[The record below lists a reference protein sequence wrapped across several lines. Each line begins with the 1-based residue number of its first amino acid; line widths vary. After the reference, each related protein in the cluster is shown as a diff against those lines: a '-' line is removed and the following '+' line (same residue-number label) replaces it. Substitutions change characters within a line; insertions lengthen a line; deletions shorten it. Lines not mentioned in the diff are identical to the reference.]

1 MAITHSDYSKAR
13 FICEEAARNLAEAL
27 YPDNRGGRSMDPLI
41 FIVGLFLTMDKYN
54 AQYLTKVYEV
64 LTRDLPLVDQWHL
77 GVRSQGEKAGQV
89 KVLCIN
95 DLYQLSKRITG
106 QLDFSQARASQL
118 QKQVRHQRRECLDQF
133 VSDMLS
139 KTLPKRPEGSI
150 DYALDG
156 TGIWASEKGKA
167 RRKIDLLP
175 ALCHEELMDAND
187 SIKPIGLISE
197 SLELNEENPKAPIKS
212 GRGCRG
218 ASDARWG
225 YKTSKNGES
234 EKYFGYDIETMTRVP
249 KIRTQDGETRLEP
262 ALIETLVVIPA
273 SVNMVNPCLR
283 MIDRLI
289 GRGKKVGSLLV
300 DRHYSHKKYVT
311 WATELMKRDISQ
323 VIDLREDDQGFRDWS
338 GMKIAASWAHCPS
351 TPNRLGEIVTLGPK
365 PTEEARDLFIA
376 KIQERQAYAAQRI
389 SPLSAD
395 GKIRFSCPARNG
407 TIGCPLRE
415 GTVATAIT
423 FGLPVVDNPPGEVGR
438 PAICTQE
445 TVQLRVESEAEQI
458 SMKLNQKHYWG
469 SQAWRLSYNRRT
481 YVEGTFGVFKSTT
494 ATGHDRGT
502 HQFQGLP
509 LVTIAV
515 AVSAAVTNLRLL
527 RKWNDETGLGD
538 PLDPLLAPDP
548 EFHGL
553 QELSF
558 EDAQA
563 IDQEFLVRK

>member
-13 FICEEAARNLAEAL
+13 FICEEAARNLAEAI
-27 YPDNRGGRSMDPLI
+27 YPDNRGGRSMNPLI

-77 GVRSQGEKAGQV
+77 GVRSQGENEGQV
-89 KVLCIN
+89 RILCIN

-106 QLDFSQARASQL
+106 QLDFSLVRAPQL
-118 QKQVRHQRRECLDQF
+118 QKEVRHQRRAYLDQF
-133 VSDMLS
+133 VSDMLN
-139 KTLPKRPEGSI
+139 KTLPTRPQGSI

-167 RRKIDLLP
+167 RKKKDGLP
-175 ALCHEELMDAND
+175 ELCHEELLEVSNSVKTDRH
-187 SIKPIGLISE
+187 SPESSE
-197 SLELNEENPKAPIKS
+197 LDEENLKVQVKS

-225 YKTSKNGES
+225 FKTSKNGES

-249 KIRTQDGETRLEP
+249 KIRTQDGEIRLEP

-289 GRGKKVGSLLV
+289 TRGLKVGSLLV
-300 DRHYSHKKYVT
+300 DRHYSHKKYVS
-311 WATELMKRDISQ
+311 WATELMRRDISQ

-351 TPNRLGEIVTLGPK
+351 TPNRLSEIMTLGPK

-389 SPLSAD
+389 SPLSVD
-395 GKIRFSCPARNG
+395 GKIRFSCPALNG

-423 FGLPVVDNPPGEVGR
+423 LGLPVVENPPGEVGR
-438 PAICTQE
+438 PAICTQT

-469 SQAWRLSYNRRT
+469 SHAWRLSYNRRT

-527 RKWNDETGLGD
+527 RKWHEETGLGD
-538 PLDPLLAPDP
+538 PLNPLLAPDP

-553 QELSF
+553 QELTF
-558 EDAQA
+558 EDARA
-563 IDQEFLVRK
+563 IDQDFLARV